1 MVEGEI
7 LGKME
12 EKIYLDRNEN
22 NYGPA
27 PLCFEVLK
35 KADYTKLSCYT
46 KSFTSGIKSILS
58 ERIAREVNLPENR
71 VLLGYGA
78 EDLLKQAILC
88 YLNKDEKLLIPAY
101 SWWYY
106 KKLASEAG
114 GQNVEYPLIEGE
126 DSFYYDIDK
135 IVDIYKKEK
144 PKAVLISSPNNPTG
158 NSISLDDLKI
168 LLKELRDS
176 VVIFDQAYA
185 FEGFN
190 NHLQEMLRNNP
201 NLILVR
207 TFSKYYA
214 LAGMRIGF
222 ALIGDNIQKL
232 TQMTNRYL
240 GFNRLSEEVALAAL
254 DSPDYYKSIAEKMR
268 QDKELYYSELGKLKG
283 FKVFKSD
290 ANFILV
296 KIPKEIYKSLK
307 EFLDGRGLIIKF
319 MNEELLNSHLRITLG
334 TQEQNLAVINSI
346 KEFTEKQTG

>member
-1 MVEGEI
+1 MGQ
-7 LGKME
+7 
-12 EKIYLDRNEN
+12 KIYLDRNEN

-27 PLCFEVLK
+27 PLCYEVLK
-35 KADYTKLSCYT
+35 NADYTKLSCYT
-46 KSFTSGIKSILS
+46 KVFASGVKSILS
-58 ERIAREVNLPENR
+58 ERLAKEVNLPENR

-88 YLNKDEKLLIPAY
+88 YLDKEEKLLIPAY

-106 KKLASEAG
+106 KELASEAG
-114 GQNVEYPLIEGE
+114 GKNVEYPMIEGE
-126 DSFYYDIDK
+126 DSFYYDLDSMIE
-135 IVDIYKKEK
+135 IYKKEK

-158 NSISLDDLKI
+158 NSLSLSELKQ
-168 LLKELRDS
+168 LLTQLRET

-190 NHLQEMLRNNP
+190 DHIEVLLKDNP
-201 NLILVR
+201 NLIIVR

-222 ALIGDNIQKL
+222 ALIGENIQKL
-232 TQMTNRYL
+232 IRMTNRYL
-240 GFNRLSEEVALAAL
+240 GFNRLSEEVAIAAL
-254 DSPDYYKSIAEKMR
+254 DSPDYYRSISEKMR

-296 KIPKEIYKSLK
+296 KIPKEIYKDLK
-307 EFLDGRGLIIKF
+307 DFMNSKGLIIKF

-334 TQEQNLAVINSI
+334 TQEQNRLVIQAI
-346 KEFTEKQTG
+346 KEFSENRSN